1 MNWSLKDTGTVR
13 MGNVGRGREWRLRNL
28 GSWVGKKQGR
38 DIEGGVRAW
47 MREGWVKGQKSTGRE
62 VDRGTVAV

>member
-1 MNWSLKDTGTVR
+1 
-13 MGNVGRGREWRLRNL
+13 MGNVGRGRAWRLRNL

-38 DIEGGVRAW
+38 AIEGGVRAW